1 MNWNL
6 QLHENERFGRQN
18 RRKDDVFAR
27 HKITPCIFAPTGEGS
42 GMTPMQQ
49 SVSNTVGANSV
60 VHLLV
65 TDGKTAVM
73 AQDPEQVME
82 EMWQRATQ
90 VGSVLEDILQEPRGI
105 SRWGLN
111 E

>member
-1 MNWNL
+1 
-6 QLHENERFGRQN
+6 
-18 RRKDDVFAR
+18 
-27 HKITPCIFAPTGEGS
+27 
-42 GMTPMQQ
+42 MQQ

-65 TDGKTAVM
+65 KDSQPELM
-73 AQDPEQVME
+73 AQDPEQVRE
-82 EMWQRATQ
+82 EIWQRATQ
-90 VGSVLEDILQEPRGI
+90 VGSVLENILQEPHGI